1 PAILPKPKMEAVT
14 NAYNNVKA
22 MLSTASPSDA
32 YLAWN
37 TPGVEDI
44 KPDEEETVRKAV
56 KQADEKIQELRSH
69 YAGKDDQDF
78 IAMCLVSYAAD
89 IAIDNAFNP
98 VVQQD
103 LADMI
108 KKIDSALEG

>member
-1 PAILPKPKMEAVT
+1 MQQNDLIPVT
-14 NAYNNVKA
+14 VW
-22 MLSTASPSDA
+22 
-32 YLAWN
+32 LA
-37 TPGVEDI
+37 GRSYRLRI

-103 LADMI
+103 LVDMI